1 MVLTKKDLYT
11 LESHFLP
18 PPQKKKEKKTGI
30 AQINPIT
37 CQKLPLLNAHLA
49 FLITRA
55 LSLQPRQQRNNCLA
69 VYN

>member
-1 MVLTKKDLYT
+1 
-11 LESHFLP
+11 
-18 PPQKKKEKKTGI
+18 
-30 AQINPIT
+30 
-37 CQKLPLLNAHLA
+37 LNAHLA